1 MEWCGLKMDLF
12 VWGYVWCKCFRCWIF
27 EFICLLCEFVSNMY
41 DLIFV
46 GICFL
51 DICGSICVLVMFF
64 GSDGVFDLDV
74 FVCLF
79 DY

>member
-1 MEWCGLKMDLF
+1 
-12 VWGYVWCKCFRCWIF
+12 
-27 EFICLLCEFVSNMY
+27 MY

-79 DY
+79 DYQIVGGMQVVVVVGFIGEVYMFEYVEFD